1 MSEKFRRWGMFVGHN
16 PALFILLPSMIC
28 GGLSCGIFLLE
39 SETNIENL
47 YFPNP
52 STALTHRQRVRDLF
66 PNVNH
71 MAFDTFAQSDMLIVA
86 TLLFKAH
93 DNKDIFQEESVS
105 EIRSIIQKIKDITV
119 QKNSQNQSLENLCAR
134 RNSTCVI
141 NGEFFLSPSIQK
153 RLKDGLITYP
163 FSTIPGRAERVDL
176 SSFIGQPTIKTPN
189 ILTAAKVLRLTFFLK
204 EESSEWDD
212 SFLSTAAAIQPQYT
226 TMSYGAPS
234 SLSEELYK
242 GTIGDVKLFVMTF
255 VVSVIFVSLVSSGGD
270 MVSTRTV
277 LANCGVMIAGLS
289 IVTSLGF
296 VALFGVKFV
305 SLAGV
310 MPFLLIGK
318 LIVLSY

>member
-1 MSEKFRRWGMFVGHN
+1 
-16 PALFILLPSMIC
+16 MIC

-212 SFLSTAAAIQPQYT
+212 SFLSTAAAIQPQNT

-318 LIVLSY
+318 FIVLSH